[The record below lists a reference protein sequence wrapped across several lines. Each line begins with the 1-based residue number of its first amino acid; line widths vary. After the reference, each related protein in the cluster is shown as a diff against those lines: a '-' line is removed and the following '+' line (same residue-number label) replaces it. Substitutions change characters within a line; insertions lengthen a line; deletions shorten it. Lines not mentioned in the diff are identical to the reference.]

1 MGAGMEDKCTAGW
14 DKEAICDAR
23 IDGLTINAIRRRFAV
38 GRDSVRNIL
47 KEAGLGDE
55 GEDDTLSP
63 ARTKRM
69 CARHLEDLQREHGAV
84 R

>member
-23 IDGLTINAIRRRFAV
+23 IDGLTINAIRRRFSV
-38 GRDSVRNIL
+38 GRDTVRKIL
-47 KEAGLGDE
+47 KAAGLADE
-55 GEDDTLSP
+55 EDNELSP
-63 ARTKRM
+63 ERTKRM